1 VKLGSPFSVKVR
13 GVSFTAGYPDNL
25 YALESE
31 VDRAGVAGEPLVAVL
46 IRNPDNEYD
55 GNAIEVHVPSLGD
68 EWGMIGHM
76 MAPLAA
82 RLAPELDAGERWQA
96 EVEAVLVNPDH
107 PDRPG
112 ISIKCT
118 RVGEEEQA

>member
-1 VKLGSPFSVKVR
+1 MTLGSPFTVKCV
-13 GVSFTAGYPDNL
+13 GVTFTPGYPDNL
-25 YALESE
+25 DALDGAAQEAHHL
-31 VDRAGVAGEPLVAVL
+31 DEPLPVVL
-46 IRNPDNEYD
+46 VRNPDNEYD
-55 GNAIEVHVPSLGD
+55 SNAVEIHVPSLGS

-82 RLAPELDAGERWQA
+82 RLAPEMDAGVRWQA
-96 EVEAVLVNPDH
+96 EVESVLVNPDH

-118 RVGEEEQA
+118 RVGEEEQ